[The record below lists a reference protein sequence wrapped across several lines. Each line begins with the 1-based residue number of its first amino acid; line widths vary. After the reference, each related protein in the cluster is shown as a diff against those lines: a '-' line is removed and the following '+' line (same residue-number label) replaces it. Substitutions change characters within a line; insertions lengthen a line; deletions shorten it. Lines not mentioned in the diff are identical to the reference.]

1 MIAITLIIT
10 ILTQMIASDARI
22 MFLVAIKRMKKA
34 NIIAIVIPCK
44 AEVTKAFS
52 LAIHM
57 KPKPPV
63 YLADFNDLGAVS
75 RYLLIYLTHL
85 S

>member
-1 MIAITLIIT
+1 MIARK
-10 ILTQMIASDARI
+10 AKI
-22 MFLVAIKRMKKA
+22 MFRVAIKRIKKA

-63 YLADFNDLGAVS
+63 FLADFKDLGAVS
-75 RYLLIYLTHL
+75 RYLFM
-85 S
+85 